1 MRRTHFAAVVLAI
14 LLFGSGIAV
23 GALGRRYYD
32 VRVVNAKSTDSFR
45 QRYLTEMRTRLNL
58 KPAQVQQLE
67 GIMADTRAQFRALR
81 EASRP
86 QMDEIKRQHTA
97 KVKAILT
104 PDQVPIYDQLIAE
117 HERRAREDEQQ
128 RDR

>member
-1 MRRTHFAAVVLAI
+1 MRRNHLTAVVLAI

-32 VRVVNAKSTDSFR
+32 VRVVNANSPNSFR
-45 QRYLTEMRTRLNL
+45 QRYLTEMQTRLKL
-58 KPAQVQQLE
+58 KPEQVRQLE

-86 QMDEIKRQHTA
+86 QMTEIKRQHTA

-104 PDQVPIYDQLIAE
+104 PEQVPIYDQLVAE
-117 HERRAREDEQQ
+117 HEQHAREDEQQ